1 MSSKVALVT
10 AAGSGLGAGIARELA
25 GQGWQVAVSSSSGK
39 GEALGKSLGGLGFT
53 ASNEDPQALERVV
66 KGTLDAW
73 GRIDAVVSSCG
84 HPPKGDLLALSDE
97 DWHRGLDMILMSV
110 ITLSRL
116 AVPAMERQGGGSFV
130 NVSTFAA
137 FEPDL
142 AFPISCALRAALGSF
157 AKLFA
162 DRYAKSNIRMNNVLP
177 GFFDSLP
184 EKEAA
189 KQRVPL
195 GRYGK
200 VEELAKTV
208 AFLVSDGAGYITG
221 QNLRV
226 DGGITRGV

>member
-1 MSSKVALVT
+1 MAGKVAIVT

-25 GQGWQVAVSSSSGK
+25 GAGWRVAVSSASGK

-53 ASNEDPQALERVV
+53 ASNEDAAALERVV
-66 KGTLDAW
+66 RGTLDAY
-73 GRIDAVVSSCG
+73 GRIDAVVNSCG
-84 HPPKGDLLALSDE
+84 HPPKGDLLAIADD
-97 DWHRGLDMILMSV
+97 DWHRGLDMIILSV
-110 ITLSRL
+110 VRLSRL
-116 AVPAMERQGGGSFV
+116 VVPAMERQGGGSIV

-142 AFPISCALRAALGSF
+142 AFPVSCALRAALGSF

-162 DRYAKSNIRMNNVLP
+162 DRYAKANIRMNNVLP
-177 GFFDSLP
+177 GFFASLP
-184 EKEAA
+184 AKEAA

-208 AFLVSDGAGYITG
+208 AFLLSDGAGYITG

-226 DGGITRGV
+226 DGGITRSV

>member
-1 MSSKVALVT
+1 MTGKVVLVT

-25 GQGWQVAVSSSSGK
+25 AQGWRVAVSSSSGK

-53 ASNEDPQALERVV
+53 ASNTDPAGLERIVA
-66 KGTLDAW
+66 GTLDAW
-73 GRIDAVVSSCG
+73 GRIDAVVNSSG
-84 HPPKGDLLALSDE
+84 HPTKGELLAITDE
-97 DWHRGLDMILMSV
+97 DWHRGLDTILLSV
-110 ITLSRL
+110 IRLSRL
-116 AVPAMERQGGGSFV
+116 VTPVFERQGGGTMV

-142 AFPISCALRAALGSF
+142 AFPVSCALRAALGSY
-157 AKLFA
+157 AKLYA

-189 KQRVPL
+189 RQRVPL
-195 GRYGK
+195 GRYGR

-208 AFLVSDGAGYITG
+208 AFLLSDGAGYITG

-226 DGGITRGV
+226 DGGITRSV

>member
-1 MSSKVALVT
+1 MTSKVAIVT
-10 AAGSGLGAGIARELA
+10 AAGSGLGAGIARQLA
-25 GQGWQVAVSSSSGK
+25 KDGWKVAVSSSSGK
-39 GEALGKSLGGLGFT
+39 GEKLGIELGGLGFT
-53 ASNEDPQALERVV
+53 ASNEDPAGLERVV

-73 GRIDAVVSSCG
+73 GRIDALVNSSG
-84 HPPKGDLLALSDE
+84 HPPKGDLLAITDA
-97 DWHRGLDMILMSV
+97 DWHRGLDMILLSV
-110 ITLSRL
+110 VRLSRL
-116 AVPAMERQGGGSFV
+116 VVPVMEKQGGGAIV

-142 AFPISCALRAALGSF
+142 AFPVSCALRAALGSY
-157 AKLFA
+157 AKLFS
-162 DRYAKSNIRMNNVLP
+162 DRYAKANIRMNNVLP

-195 GRYGK
+195 GRYGR

-208 AFLVSDGAGYITG
+208 SFLLSDGAGYITG

>member
-1 MSSKVALVT
+1 MTGKVALVT

-25 GQGWQVAVSSSSGK
+25 AQGWRVAVSSSSGK

-53 ASNEDPQALERVV
+53 ASNTEPADLERIVA
-66 KGTLDAW
+66 GTLDAW
-73 GRIDAVVSSCG
+73 GRIDAVVNSSG
-84 HPPKGDLLALSDE
+84 HPTKGDLLTISDE
-97 DWHRGLDMILMSV
+97 GWHRGLDMILLSV
-110 ITLSRL
+110 VRLSRL
-116 AVPAMERQGGGSFV
+116 VTPVFERQGGGAMV

-142 AFPISCALRAALGSF
+142 AFPVSCALRAALGSY
-157 AKLFA
+157 AKLYA

-189 KQRVPL
+189 RQRVPL
-195 GRYGK
+195 GRYGR

-208 AFLVSDGAGYITG
+208 AFLLSDGAGYITG
-221 QNLRV
+221 QNLRI
-226 DGGITRGV
+226 DGGITRSV

>member
-1 MSSKVALVT
+1 MTGKVALVT

-25 GQGWQVAVSSSSGK
+25 AQGWRVSVSSSSGK

-53 ASNEDPQALERVV
+53 ASNTEPADLERIVA
-66 KGTLDAW
+66 GTLDAW
-73 GRIDAVVSSCG
+73 GRIDAVVNSSG
-84 HPPKGDLLALSDE
+84 HPTKGDLLAISDE
-97 DWHRGLDMILMSV
+97 DWHCGLDMILLSV
-110 ITLSRL
+110 VRLSRL
-116 AVPAMERQGGGSFV
+116 VTPVFERQGGGAMV

-142 AFPISCALRAALGSF
+142 AFPVSCALRAALGSY
-157 AKLFA
+157 AKLYA

-189 KQRVPL
+189 RQRVPL
-195 GRYGK
+195 GRYGR

-208 AFLVSDGAGYITG
+208 AFLLSDGAGYITG
-221 QNLRV
+221 QNLRI
-226 DGGITRGV
+226 DGGITRSV

>member
-1 MSSKVALVT
+1 MTSKVALVT
-10 AAGSGLGAGIARELA
+10 AAGSGLGAGIAKELA
-25 GQGWQVAVSSSSGK
+25 AQGWRVAVSSSSGK
-39 GEALGKSLGGLGFT
+39 GEALGKKLGGLGFT
-53 ASNEDPQALERVV
+53 ASNDDPAALERVV

-73 GRIDAVVSSCG
+73 GRIDALVNSSA
-84 HPPKGDLLALSDE
+84 HPPKGDLLAISDE
-97 DWHRGLDMILMSV
+97 DWHRGLDIILLSV
-110 ITLSRL
+110 IRLSRL
-116 AVPAMERQGGGSFV
+116 VTPQMEKQGGGAIV

-142 AFPISCALRAALGSF
+142 AFPVSCALRAALGGF
-157 AKLFA
+157 AKLYS
-162 DRYAKSNIRMNNVLP
+162 DRYAKANIRMNNVLP

-208 AFLVSDGAGYITG
+208 AFLVSDGAGYIAG

>member
-1 MSSKVALVT
+1 MPDKIALVT

-25 GQGWQVAVSSSSGK
+25 AQGWKVAVSSSSGK

-53 ASNEDPQALERVV
+53 ASNDDPAALERVV
-66 KGTLDAW
+66 KGTLDAY
-73 GRIDAVVSSCG
+73 GRIDALVNSSA
-84 HPPKGDLLALSDE
+84 HPPKGDLLAISDD
-97 DWHRGLDMILMSV
+97 DWHRGLDIVMLSV
-110 ITLSRL
+110 IRLSRL
-116 AVPAMERQGGGSFV
+116 VTPVMEKQGGGTIV

-142 AFPISCALRAALGSF
+142 AFPVSCALRAALGSF
-157 AKLFA
+157 AKLYS
-162 DRYAKSNIRMNNVLP
+162 DRYAKANIRMNNVLP

-189 KQRVPL
+189 RQRVPL

-208 AFLVSDGAGYITG
+208 AFLVSDGAGYIAG

>member
-1 MSSKVALVT
+1 MTSKVAIVT
-10 AAGSGLGAGIARELA
+10 AAGSGLGAGIAKQLA
-25 GQGWQVAVSSSSGK
+25 KDGWKVAVSSSSGK

-53 ASNEDPQALERVV
+53 ASNEDPAGLERVV

-73 GRIDAVVSSCG
+73 GRIDALVNSSG
-84 HPPKGDLLALSDE
+84 HPPKGDLLAITDA
-97 DWHRGLDMILMSV
+97 DWHRGLDMILLSV
-110 ITLSRL
+110 VRLSRL
-116 AVPAMERQGGGSFV
+116 VVPVMEKQGGGAIV

-142 AFPISCALRAALGSF
+142 AFPVSCALRAALGSY
-157 AKLFA
+157 AKLFS
-162 DRYAKSNIRMNNVLP
+162 DRYAKANIRMNNVLP

-195 GRYGK
+195 GRYGR

-208 AFLVSDGAGYITG
+208 SFLLSDGAGYITG

>member
-1 MSSKVALVT
+1 MTSKVALVT
-10 AAGSGLGAGIARELA
+10 AAGSGLGAGIAKELSA
-25 GQGWQVAVSSSSGK
+25 QGWRVAVSSSSGK

-53 ASNEDPQALERVV
+53 ASNEDPAALERVV

-73 GRIDAVVSSCG
+73 GRIDALVNSSG
-84 HPPKGDLLALSDE
+84 HPPKGDLLAISDA
-97 DWHRGLDMILMSV
+97 DWHRGLDMILLSV
-110 ITLSRL
+110 VRLSRL
-116 AVPAMERQGGGSFV
+116 VTPAMEKQGGGAIV

-142 AFPISCALRAALGSF
+142 AFPVSCALRAALGSF
-157 AKLFA
+157 AKLYS
-162 DRYAKSNIRMNNVLP
+162 DRYAKANIRMNNVLP
-177 GFFDSLP
+177 GFFDSLA

-208 AFLVSDGAGYITG
+208 AFLVSDGAGYIAG

>member
-1 MSSKVALVT
+1 MTSKVAIVT
-10 AAGSGLGAGIARELA
+10 AAGSGLGAGIARQLA
-25 GQGWQVAVSSSSGK
+25 NEGWKVAVSSSSGK
-39 GEALGKSLGGLGFT
+39 GEALGKQLGGLGFT
-53 ASNEDPQALERVV
+53 ASNEDPAGLERVV

-73 GRIDAVVSSCG
+73 GWIDALVNSSG
-84 HPPKGDLLALSDE
+84 HPPKGDLLAISDD
-97 DWHRGLDMILMSV
+97 DWHRGLDMILLSV
-110 ITLSRL
+110 VRLSRL
-116 AVPAMERQGGGSFV
+116 VVPVMERQGGGAIV

-142 AFPISCALRAALGSF
+142 AFPVSCALRAALGSY
-157 AKLFA
+157 AKLFS
-162 DRYAKSNIRMNNVLP
+162 DRYAKANIRMNNVLP

-195 GRYGK
+195 GRYGR

-208 AFLVSDGAGYITG
+208 SFLLSDGAGYITG